1 MGKTGLFFGSFNPIH
16 CGHLSIAR
24 YLLDGGY
31 CECVWF
37 VISPQNPWK
46 KGLDLLDEQK
56 RLEMVQQAIAG
67 DVRMRVCDVEFGL
80 PRPSYTYQTLRKL
93 RQDAPEQDFAL
104 IIGGDNL
111 QKFQDWKNY
120 QEIIEKYT
128 IFVYPRPGIHLPEL
142 SNARVIVVDAPQTT
156 LSSTEIRQK
165 IIEGKDIT
173 GDVPENVRKQIERYY
188 KN

>member
-24 YLLDGGY
+24 YLLNEGY
-31 CECVWF
+31 CEHIWF

-46 KGLDLLDEQK
+46 KGSDLLDEQK
-56 RLEMVQQAIAG
+56 RLKMVRQAIGG
-67 DVRMRVCDVEFGL
+67 DVRMKVCDVEFGL

-93 RQDAPEQDFAL
+93 QQDEPEQDFAL

-111 QKFQDWKNY
+111 QKFSDWKNY
-120 QEIIEKYT
+120 QEILEKYT
-128 IFVYPRPGIHLPEL
+128 VFVYPRPGMCLPER
-142 SNARVIVVDAPQTT
+142 SGAHVVVVDAPQTT

-165 IIEGKDIT
+165 VRQGEDIT
-173 GDVPENVRKQIERYY
+173 GDVPESIRAQVERHY